1 MSMLMRSFAV
11 PVAICLAGCMIGF
24 ASAASGT
31 GTGPLDLLIPQ
42 AVITRTVLLGSA
54 AVSTSGGQS
63 LDEVLPLVCSA
74 TGLTAVM
81 VVVTV
86 LVVRRRPVVSQ

>member
-1 MSMLMRSFAV
+1 MSMLMRSFAA

-42 AVITRTVLLGSA
+42 AVVTRTVLLGSA
-54 AVSTSGGQS
+54 AVSTSGGQGM
-63 LDEVLPLVCSA
+63 DEVLPLACSA
-74 TGLTAVM
+74 AGLAAVM
-81 VVVTV
+81 VIVTV